1 MIFSRIEEKFEIE
14 DRNLYKKIIENQ
26 IFENQNIENKNIENQ
41 NLSFYLVA
49 EKSGGGGLP
58 DLL

>member
-1 MIFSRIEEKFEIE
+1 MIFSRIEKKFEIE

-26 IFENQNIENKNIENQ
+26 IFENQNIENKNI
-41 NLSFYLVA
+41 SFYLVA